1 MLDCGKDCLEEFAK
15 ELKSI
20 KVVVILSSGSHGDL
34 LTRLFTSHKSFY
46 KGQLTGQYFKC
57 CNTMQSLK
65 KKLMSQCQENFRT
78 EGRKDGRMD
87 RL

>member
-20 KVVVILSSGSHGDL
+20 KVVVILGSGSHGDL

-46 KGQLTGQYFKC
+46 KGQ
-57 CNTMQSLK
+57 
-65 KKLMSQCQENFRT
+65 
-78 EGRKDGRMD
+78 
-87 RL
+87 